1 MRIHLQHI
9 LPDDFDR
16 GRLIEAL
23 ADDYTIKE
31 ERSASNWV
39 AIYDTFDWRLYDKS
53 YALYGTENRLFLRK
67 LYANRSICSF
77 AFASP
82 PVFVWDFSESELR
95 RRLEPI
101 LKKRALLKLAKVHC
115 RSVVYRILNPN
126 EKTVSRLHF
135 EEFRLSSKRGD
146 PIMTNYLR
154 IQPVKGYR
162 NFSQKLVGS
171 LGRAGCRPYQKED
184 VYFRV
189 LEAAGEKPGSYSSKL
204 NIELDPNMRSDEATK
219 VLLRYLLQIVKIN
232 GDYIKKDLDTE
243 FLHDYRVAVRRI
255 RSALGQIKSVF
266 PPKTVGG
273 FKRDFAFVG
282 KSSNSLRDLDVY
294 LLKETAFKA
303 MLPAVLKEDI
313 DPLFDYL
320 RKKRSRAFRQVVKNL
335 ESIKYQQIIKR
346 WEEFLTESQEDAAE
360 EANAR
365 FPVID
370 LARKSIFKQ
379 YRRVIRTSV
388 PISEAVEDQELHDLR
403 LECKKLRYLMD
414 FFSGLFSAKKI
425 DAFIEQ
431 LKTLQDCLGDF
442 NDSCV
447 QEEYLAAIAEELP
460 ATDQKT
466 QRALLAIGSL
476 IGSLDRKKRSVK
488 KAFLQIFAE
497 FASSE
502 NKREFHKLFAS

>member
-1 MRIHLQHI
+1 
-9 LPDDFDR
+9 
-16 GRLIEAL
+16 
-23 ADDYTIKE
+23 
-31 ERSASNWV
+31 
-39 AIYDTFDWRLYDKS
+39 
-53 YALYGTENRLFLRK
+53 
-67 LYANRSICSF
+67 
-77 AFASP
+77 
-82 PVFVWDFSESELR
+82 
-95 RRLEPI
+95 
-101 LKKRALLKLAKVHC
+101 
-115 RSVVYRILNPN
+115 
-126 EKTVSRLHF
+126 
-135 EEFRLSSKRGD
+135 
-146 PIMTNYLR
+146 
-154 IQPVKGYR
+154 
-162 NFSQKLVGS
+162 
-171 LGRAGCRPYQKED
+171 
-184 VYFRV
+184 
-189 LEAAGEKPGSYSSKL
+189 
-204 NIELDPNMRSDEATK
+204 MRSDEATK